1 MSTTLWYDDM
11 EAGEDN
17 WDIDIS
23 KGTQLWYR
31 DLDWGVNQSYA
42 WIAEEKEGVS
52 NDYFL
57 FTKNQFQLSGADPS
71 LYFYHFFNTEKA
83 FDGGMIEVSTD
94 GFSGY
99 QLNRNNLV
107 LMAIPD

>member
-1 MSTTLWYDDM
+1 MAGSGNPAPVVNGNQLVWTYSQLKSLESKTITYKVKSDPAIMSTTLWYDDI

-31 DLDWGVNQSYA
+31 DEGYGVNQSFA

-57 FTKNQFQLSGADPS
+57 FTKINC
-71 LYFYHFFNTEKA
+71 N
-83 FDGGMIEVSTD
+83 
-94 GFSGY
+94 
-99 QLNRNNLV
+99 
-107 LMAIPD
+107 